1 MKTDVR
7 GEKEGSNGEG
17 KEKEVW
23 VRRMGVEGTERMWK
37 RKWKSPGQRERE
49 GRNDNLGS
57 LKRIKCYESHTL
69 VNSTLLLNANE
80 IGKDGVELLPLASGC
95 EV

>member
-17 KEKEVW
+17 KEKEEW

-37 RKWKSPGQRERE
+37 RKWKSPGQRKRE

-57 LKRIKCYESHTL
+57 L
-69 VNSTLLLNANE
+69 
-80 IGKDGVELLPLASGC
+80 
-95 EV
+95 